1 MEGADPGGLRYLV
14 TQSLL
19 HQSTFLL
26 TILYIEILQNISSD
40 ERYLKQRLHFAGD
53 ELEAQGCVVTWSG
66 SQWLSDAELRT
77 EFRSQFLGQSSLFYH
92 MPSSTSLPKLGI
104 FFLIDAHSDGTINI
118 SKMFDTDQKMKDV
131 ISHLKNC
138 YDMIWVLASNSYPVF
153 HELGD

>member
-1 MEGADPGGLRYLV
+1 M
-14 TQSLL
+14 
-19 HQSTFLL
+19 
-26 TILYIEILQNISSD
+26 
-40 ERYLKQRLHFAGD
+40 
-53 ELEAQGCVVTWSG
+53 VTWSG

-104 FFLIDAHSDGTINI
+104 FFLIDAHSDGTINT